1 MGTIALNSLSP
12 CIAIDKFL
20 GILKGRTMTNLKW
33 KIDKIR
39 TVLFFNNKI
48 DFKKRDWSILITGK
62 DVSNEIKQEEN
73 GIEQQYIEMTNLDE
87 YRQFN
92 LIFVKEGNVIDLQD
106 SFEKDINFYSYD
118 EISYYIKDFSERTQK
133 IYQHF
138 NNDIIRIGRVVEL
151 SIPLEGNIFAS
162 NLLKKDVSYFSK
174 IDDDLEEISFRVN
187 KSKVFNNIKVNQV
200 IHYAEGQKMSI
211 SFDPQMGMPKANVQK
226 QLILNIDLNTDAA
239 HRSPLSVK
247 DVSDFLEEGI
257 LNIVENGGVYASR

>member
-1 MGTIALNSLSP
+1 
-12 CIAIDKFL
+12 
-20 GILKGRTMTNLKW
+20 
-33 KIDKIR
+33 
-39 TVLFFNNKI
+39 
-48 DFKKRDWSILITGK
+48 
-62 DVSNEIKQEEN
+62 
-73 GIEQQYIEMTNLDE
+73 
-87 YRQFN
+87 
-92 LIFVKEGNVIDLQD
+92 
-106 SFEKDINFYSYD
+106 
-118 EISYYIKDFSERTQK
+118 
-133 IYQHF
+133 
-138 NNDIIRIGRVVEL
+138 
-151 SIPLEGNIFAS
+151 IPLEGNIFAS